1 MRLTDLVKIFDAAR
15 FSPEPVKTI
24 AFDIEGYFDT
34 LPFNTRDMFWD
45 SQWDWRD
52 VRYTGQ
58 SITSI

>member
-45 SQWDWRD
+45 AWEWRD
-52 VRYTGQ
+52 IRPSGQ
-58 SITSI
+58 SFTSL